1 MVAQVQ
7 LNIPVLK
14 LACISLPAR
23 NSSTEETLADKAK
36 DCVLVLTAKMLEGS
50 KKTVHEVVFFWLDDL
65 LDSKVESK
73 PLLSYIGPRLE
84 NLTFDEFTAA
94 DGLPVHRNRS
104 LHAIVSANRKRL
116 IFHVI
121 SHLGETTHDNASTC
135 YYDLADSITTI
146 AVSQHKGIVA
156 VGHEDGKISILS
168 NIYDFL
174 RIFAKTKVAKPTA
187 VNIAIHHWHAH
198 SVLALAFSGDGRL
211 LFSGGEEN
219 VLVVWD
225 LVKSSKSFL
234 PRLGAPVVKL
244 VGFNQPER
252 VNQVLVCTVDHTL
265 RLVNTAK

>member
-1 MVAQVQ
+1 V
-7 LNIPVLK
+7 
-14 LACISLPAR
+14 
-23 NSSTEETLADKAK
+23 
-36 DCVLVLTAKMLEGS
+36 
-50 KKTVHEVVFFWLDDL
+50 EV
-65 LDSKVESK
+65 K
-73 PLLSYIGPRLE
+73 PLLSHIGPRLE
-84 NLTFDEFTAA
+84 TLTFDEFTAA
-94 DGLPVHRNRS
+94 DGLPTQQNRS

-116 IFHVI
+116 IFHLI
-121 SHLGETTHDNASTC
+121 GHLSDSSTSSSNASTC
-135 YYDLADSITTI
+135 FYDLADSITTI
-146 AVSQHKGIVA
+146 AVSHHKGIVA

-168 NIYDFL
+168 NIPEFL
-174 RIFAKTKVAKPTA
+174 RGFAKSKVAKSTT

-198 SVLALAFSGDGRL
+198 SVLALAFSGDSRL

-252 VNQVLVCTVDHTL
+252 MNQVLVCTVDHTL